1 MIIQNSPFYKP
12 IQPSKVVNQTNKDFP
27 IANQQKPEDLNEEGF
42 SFWKW
47 FKGLVNPLQNLPL
60 ISGIYSSVN
69 AEDENSDR
77 DLVQNSL
84 GGFLYGGPIGAIAGF
99 GNWVFNKIFD
109 KTPTELALDA
119 SGISNIWK
127 DEDQKKENVIA
138 KSEPKIITGNEKKL
152 HMQLTSSNDFF
163 NNSQK
168 NNKNLAS
175 LQNSINLQS
184 ETKKDII
191 LQKENPTNQLIISQK
206 SVGTDVRKDLANLQN
221 SINSQSELKKDII
234 LPKENSTNKLIISQ
248 KPVETEIRNEF
259 QKSTNE
265 KAFREINFTYPT
277 WKPESLEIIGKKDLK
292 NSKVKYMDLEDKQS
306 NKSLYNIDA

>member
-12 IQPSKVVNQTNKDFP
+12 NQSVKVADDISKDLSLAKNNEPQN
-27 IANQQKPEDLNEEGF
+27 LNEEKF

-69 AEDENSDR
+69 AKDENSDR

-119 SGISNIWK
+119 SGISDIWK
-127 DEDQKKENVIA
+127 DDEQRENVMAEA
-138 KSEPKIITGNEKKL
+138 KPQVIRGNEKKL
-152 HMQLTSSNDFF
+152 YMQLTSSKDFLK
-163 NNSQK
+163 NSQRNNLNEKINTKEDIVSLHSIDVKKEIK
-168 NNKNLAS
+168 ND
-175 LQNSINLQS
+175 
-184 ETKKDII
+184 T
-191 LQKENPTNQLIISQK
+191 
-206 SVGTDVRKDLANLQN
+206 
-221 SINSQSELKKDII
+221 I
-234 LPKENSTNKLIISQ
+234 LPKENSIGPKIISQ
-248 KPVETEIRNEF
+248 KPVVSEMRNKF
-259 QKSTNE
+259 VKSANE
-265 KAFREINFTYPT
+265 EAFREINIDYPV
-277 WKPESLEIIGKKDLK
+277 WKPENLEIIGNRDLK
-292 NSKVKYMDLEDKQS
+292 NSKVKYMNLENKES

>member
-1 MIIQNSPFYKP
+1 
-12 IQPSKVVNQTNKDFP
+12 
-27 IANQQKPEDLNEEGF
+27 
-42 SFWKW
+42 
-47 FKGLVNPLQNLPL
+47 
-60 ISGIYSSVN
+60 
-69 AEDENSDR
+69 
-77 DLVQNSL
+77 
-84 GGFLYGGPIGAIAGF
+84 
-99 GNWVFNKIFD
+99 
-109 KTPTELALDA
+109 
-119 SGISNIWK
+119 
-127 DEDQKKENVIA
+127 
-138 KSEPKIITGNEKKL
+138 
-152 HMQLTSSNDFF
+152 
-163 NNSQK
+163 
-168 NNKNLAS
+168 KNLAS

-206 SVGTDVRKDLANLQN
+206 SVGTDIRKDLANLQN